1 MAALPDA
8 ELSRLRGEKIGFVF
22 QAFHL
27 LGHLSV
33 LENVMAPA
41 LFSREAEGE
50 ARVKER
56 AEAVLERVG
65 LANRLAS
72 LPGSLSGG
80 QRQRVAIAR
89 SLLHEPELLL
99 CDEPTGNLDRAT
111 GEQIIELFSALHAES
126 ADDHGDRHPRRAAVA
141 LGPPHPRHG
150 RRQARGRSMRAA
162 SLAKIV
168 RGELRRTRGPLVTA
182 GFGIAVG
189 VASLVFFLSL
199 GLGAR
204 KVLLGDVF
212 PIDQIELEPKKTS
225 AGLISLLGGPHEP
238 AGIDAQSVERL
249 KAQPGVKEVF
259 PKLRFRFPSMA
270 RGGKEPGQGDRD
282 PRDGR

>member
-1 MAALPDA
+1 VSLIVAKDLTRSFGVGEAERRAVDGVSLEVDTGEILLIFGPSGCGKSTLLSIVGGLDRSFAGTLSLFGRDVAALPDA

-65 LANRLAS
+65 LADRLAS

-111 GEQIIELFSALHAES
+111 GEQIIELFSALHA
-126 ADDHGDRHPRRAAVA
+126 DLRTTMV
-141 LGPPHPRHG
+141 
-150 RRQARGRSMRAA
+150 
-162 SLAKIV
+162 IV
-168 RGELRRTRGPLVTA
+168 T
-182 GFGIAVG
+182 
-189 VASLVFFLSL
+189 
-199 GLGAR
+199 
-204 KVLLGDVF
+204 
-212 PIDQIELEPKKTS
+212 
-225 AGLISLLGGPHEP
+225 HE
-238 AGIDAQSVERL
+238 ERL
-249 KAQPGVKEVF
+249 SRLAHRTLDMV
-259 PKLRFRFPSMA
+259 
-270 RGGKEPGQGDRD
+270 
-282 PRDGR
+282 DGRLEVEA